1 MAASVQRFDSE
12 LIAHLRSRGHRVTSQ
27 RLILHRVLRELDRH
41 VTAEE
46 LLEAT
51 GDRLPNVSLPTV
63 YATLELFDDLGLV
76 RRFSLGGGALLWD
89 PRTQEHHHLSCRLC
103 GRVEDLEAS
112 LGVGAARPPRRVP
125 AAVER
130 MSTPSSLG
138 SCSIR
143 TRSPSSEPP
152 ERLED
157 GSTASTATVLPPSRH
172 SPTSAESSVDL
183 PAPGGPVTPT
193 M

>member
-12 LIAHLRSRGHRVTSQ
+12 LIAHLRSRRHRVTSQ

-112 LGVGAARPPRRVP
+112 LDAGALMAAAASGGFAPDRAEVAVIGVCRSCAGSGQGLSRDPAGRRDAPDPHV
-125 AAVER
+125 
-130 MSTPSSLG
+130 
-138 SCSIR
+138 
-143 TRSPSSEPP
+143 
-152 ERLED
+152 
-157 GSTASTATVLPPSRH
+157 H
-172 SPTSAESSVDL
+172 S
-183 PAPGGPVTPT
+183 
-193 M
+193 